1 MQNDT
6 ITTVIG
12 STGTI
17 EVLNAIPNGLLAQKL
32 QITIFI
38 LALLKLMFEH
48 YNSEKKRKE
57 DEQRNIKKDN

>member
-1 MQNDT
+1 MNDT

-17 EVLNAIPNGLLAQKL
+17 EVLNAVPDSFLAQKL
-32 QITIFI
+32 QIIIFI

-48 YNSEKKRKE
+48 YNSEKKKKE
-57 DEQRNIKKDN
+57 DEQRDTKKDN